1 MLNKNAK
8 VKKRKSPFPYLTIPD
23 FFDQKFYEEI
33 ENNFPKIEEFQANL
47 SKVKRMDYDITSGDK
62 LYDDLTSK
70 NESYQKLHQF
80 IYSDH
85 FINLFLNYFKEDL
98 EQERKNNSL
107 LYNVSSSSIR
117 AQPYELNG
125 VIGKKTFTNKGESFL
140 YPRIDIGLGMEGYG
154 KNNGG
159 GGIHIDNPQRL
170 ISILFYVG
178 GFDKIKGGEHRIWKR
193 NKDNTDLEI
202 HESIKPASN
211 LLIAGLQT
219 NDAFHDVNPV
229 EEITGSRNA
238 FYLAISSSTPIWH
251 NVKYNKFNSKFNK
264 NRAKPNL
271 LQKILR
277 KLKKLK

>member
-70 NESYQKLHQF
+70 NKSYQKLHQF
-80 IYSDH
+80 IYSEH

-107 LYNVSSSSIR
+107 LYNISSSSIR

-125 VIGKKTFTNKGESFL
+125 VIGKKTFSKKGESFL
-140 YPRIDIGLGMEGYG
+140 YPRIDIGLGIKGYG

-178 GFDKIKGGEHRIWKR
+178 GFDKIKGGTETQDWM
-193 NKDNTDLEI
+193 NKDEMK
-202 HESIKPASN
+202 SIINNWILIINWIRRETYLNDSSYPRNSN
-211 LLIAGLQT
+211 KI
-219 NDAFHDVNPV
+219 D
-229 EEITGSRNA
+229 TGSIYPQDVIQLMEM
-238 FYLAISSSTPIWH
+238 F
-251 NVKYNKFNSKFNK
+251 
-264 NRAKPNL
+264 
-271 LQKILR
+271 
-277 KLKKLK
+277 